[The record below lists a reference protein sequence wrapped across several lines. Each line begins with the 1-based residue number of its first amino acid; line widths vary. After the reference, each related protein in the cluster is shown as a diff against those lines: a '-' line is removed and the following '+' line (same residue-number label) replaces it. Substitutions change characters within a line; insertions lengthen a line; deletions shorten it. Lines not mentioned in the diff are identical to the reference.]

1 MTVYAFFLYK
11 FLFINKYD
19 KINMVKKMDKTNVKQ
34 KLSLVPNKPGCYLMK
49 NIDGIIIYVGKAKK
63 LKNRLSSYFRG
74 THTGKTKKLVSEIED
89 FEYIIVSSETESLIL
104 ELNLIKKYDPKYNI
118 LLRDDKSYPYIEL
131 TNDEVPRLSI
141 VRNINKKRNKE
152 HLYGPYPNVTA
163 ARNTVN
169 LLNRIYPLRKCTTF
183 NKKPCLYYHIGQCL
197 GYCNKQVE
205 NNKINDLKKD
215 IIKFLNGDHTLI
227 TKKIEFEIEKESEK
241 LNFENAKELKELL
254 DYINITLNKQK
265 VEISETHSI
274 DVFGFYEEK
283 GYLSI
288 QVFFIRCG
296 KIIERH
302 SKIIPLIDEI
312 ENEITRYIIAFY
324 DKDVILPKE
333 ILIPEIENINI
344 LSEVLQT
351 NIKIPQKGT
360 KKKIVEMTINNAKN
374 ALDEKFELIK
384 KDENKTIEANEELK
398 EILNLNKLD
407 RIEIFDNSN
416 LFGTFNVS
424 GMVVFKNGN
433 PSKNDYRKF
442 KITIDKNDDYGTMR
456 EVIYRRYFRVLKDNL
471 ERPDLII
478 VDGGIGQINIAREV
492 ISSLNMNIPIIGLK
506 KNDKHATESLLAND
520 PIIEIPID
528 RKSNLFHYLERMQ
541 DEVHNFTI
549 NYHKSLRS
557 KGSLESILNNI
568 VGIGTKRK
576 EELLKKYKTITK
588 LKQLELKELEEI
600 LPTNVAKNLYEF
612 LKKYE

>member
-1 MTVYAFFLYK
+1 
-11 FLFINKYD
+11 
-19 KINMVKKMDKTNVKQ
+19 MDKQFIKQ

-74 THTGKTKKLVSEIED
+74 THTGKTAKLVSEIVD

-118 LLRDDKSYPYIEL
+118 LLRDDKTYPYIEL
-131 TNDEVPRLSI
+131 TNEEVPKLSI
-141 VRNINKKRNKE
+141 VRNINRKKNKE

-169 LLNRIYPLRKCTTF
+169 LLNRVYPLRKCTTF
-183 NKKPCLYYHIGQCL
+183 NKKPCLYYHINQCL
-197 GYCNKQVE
+197 GYCTNQINKQE
-205 NNKINDLKKD
+205 IQNLKKE
-215 IIKFLNGDHTLI
+215 IIKFLNGDHTSI
-227 TKKIEFEIEKESEK
+227 TQKIEQEIINESEK
-241 LNFENAKELKELL
+241 LNYENAKELKDLL
-254 DYINITLNKQK
+254 DYITITLNKQK
-265 VEISETHSI
+265 VEINDTHSI
-274 DVFGFYEEK
+274 DVIGFYKDK

-288 QVFFIRCG
+288 QVFFIRGG
-296 KIIERH
+296 KILERH
-302 SKIIPLIDEI
+302 SKIIPLIDEL
-312 ENEITRYIIAFY
+312 EHEITRYIISFY
-324 DKDVILPKE
+324 DKDILLPKE
-333 ILIPEIENINI
+333 LLLPENIDISSLEQI
-344 LSEVLQT
+344 LNT
-351 NIKIPQKGT
+351 NIKTPQKGT
-360 KKKIVEMTINNAKN
+360 KKKIVEMAINNAKN
-374 ALDEKFELIK
+374 ALEEKFELIK

-398 EILNLNKLD
+398 SILKLNKLD

-424 GMVVFKNGN
+424 GMVVFKNGK

-442 KITIDKNDDYGTMR
+442 KITIDKNDDYNTMK

-478 VDGGIGQINIAREV
+478 VDGGLGQINVARE
-492 ISSLNMNIPIIGLK
+492 IINSLNMNIPVIGLK

-520 PIIEIPID
+520 PIQEIRID
-528 RKSNLFHYLERMQ
+528 RKTNLFHYLERMQ

-549 NYHKSLRS
+549 NYHKQLRS
-557 KGSLESILNNI
+557 KGSLESILNSI
-568 VGIGTKRK
+568 DGIGNKRK

-588 LKQLELKELEEI
+588 LKQLTKEELEKI

-612 LKKYE
+612 LKNYE